1 MRPLLLCLVAM
12 IVCAQSDL
20 NTALT
25 PSRQRINDIDN
36 QIVKLLNERAAVVRE
51 VGLIKRQYHASAD
64 APGRAEQVLRRVSG
78 QAKAPL
84 TPDAVRRIYQTIVA
98 EMTSMEAT
106 EMAR

>member
-1 MRPLLLCLVAM
+1 MRPLLLCVVAM

-51 VGLIKRQYHASAD
+51 VGLIKKQYHAPAD

>member
-1 MRPLLLCLVAM
+1 MRPLLLCVVAM

-51 VGLIKRQYHASAD
+51 VGLIKKQYHAPAD

-98 EMTSMEAT
+98 EMTSMEAA

>member
-1 MRPLLLCLVAM
+1 MRPLLLCVVAM

-51 VGLIKRQYHASAD
+51 VGLIKKQYHVPAD

-98 EMTSMEAT
+98 EMTSMEAA